1 MNFPVTYQ
9 KHSSGLLQE
18 CCLEVEPGVL
28 GTDLE
33 NLQNVENSSTVT
45 ISGLSIQIIL
55 GQCSAIYNW
64 KLVFS

>member
-33 NLQNVENSSTVT
+33 NLQNVQNSSNNFRTKHSDYLRTVFCNLQLET
-45 ISGLSIQIIL
+45 
-55 GQCSAIYNW
+55 C
-64 KLVFS
+64 V